1 MITVGLT
8 GGIAT
13 GKSTVAKILKQ
24 AGARVIDADCIAREV
39 VKPGH
44 PAWQEIVEHF
54 GKRVLLPAGEIDRK
68 VLGDIIFNDADQK
81 TALNRIVHPRVFEA
95 MGAKIDHIAETAPG
109 CVVILDI
116 PLLFETGRHRDLAEI
131 IVVYV
136 PESIQLARLVARDG
150 LSRRNALA
158 RIRSQMPIEEK
169 KKHASLIIDN
179 SGYRDDTRRQT
190 LEIYRR
196 LVRRA

>member
-13 GKSTVAKILKQ
+13 GKSTVAQILKQ
-24 AGARVIDADCIAREV
+24 AGARVIDADRIAREV
-39 VKPGH
+39 VKAGR
-44 PAWQEIVEHF
+44 PAWQEIVDHF
-54 GKRVLLPAGEIDRK
+54 GKKGLLPGGQIDREG
-68 VLGDIIFNDADQK
+68 LGDIIFNHADQK
-81 TALNRIVHPRVFEA
+81 TVLNRIVHPRVFEA
-95 MGAKIDHIAETAPG
+95 MGAEIDHIAETAPG
-109 CVVILDI
+109 CVVIVDI

-136 PESIQLARLVARDG
+136 PESVQLRRLMARDG

-179 SGYRDDTRRQT
+179 SGDQEATRRQT
-190 LEIYRR
+190 LEIYRH